1 VTAWECKHL
10 TRSLFNMHPEAYG
23 GPLSVFRTIWR
34 NRFLFYAATAGFVIQ
49 FPVIYLPVIN
59 REVFKHGGITWEWG
73 LVFASLVVYI
83 LVVESWK
90 AIKRKLGVG
99 KAKDAV
105 TDDAGS
111 VV

>member
-1 VTAWECKHL
+1 
-10 TRSLFNMHPEAYG
+10 MHPEAYG